1 MALLLLLNTT
11 LAEGAFQIQ
20 ALSQQQ
26 QQLQVS
32 QQALLLYVARNESP
46 DAMARQATKFGM
58 VPVTSPAFLRLS
70 DGAILG
76 HPAPAASPRPAVA
89 PVAAAGLAAASSG
102 ISDGAVNMA
111 AVPGAP
117 GVSTSTTTDGATL
130 ASPARGAKVKA
141 ATPTPATT
149 PKAGPTAGAVR

>member
-1 MALLLLLNTT
+1 
-11 LAEGAFQIQ
+11 QS
-20 ALSQQQ
+20 LSQQQ

-76 HPAPAASPRPAVA
+76 HPAPAASPRPALA
-89 PVAAAGLAAASSG
+89 PVAAAVPAGT
-102 ISDGAVNMA
+102 SDGAVNVA
-111 AVPGAP
+111 AVPGSP
-117 GVSTSTTTDGATL
+117 GVSTSTTTDGAAL
-130 ASPARGAKVKA
+130 ASPARAAKVKA